1 MRKRRWKAQVYSK
14 WLWTLRWALEEGGLI
29 KGQLEGGSL
38 RKWELG
44 AGAPYPAEILL

>member
-1 MRKRRWKAQVYSK
+1 M
-14 WLWTLRWALEEGGLI
+14 ALNPEVGFRGVGLI

-38 RKWELG
+38 GKGGLG

>member
-1 MRKRRWKAQVYSK
+1 M
-14 WLWTLRWALEEGGLI
+14 ALDPEVGFRGGGLI

-38 RKWELG
+38 GKWELG